1 MSKKHRGYIVPFVDF
16 CKVCKFR
23 EKDNHIIN
31 GCIYPEGAPKPT
43 AISEETC
50 PIAKDTTTVDVIEDE
65 CEAGTMYFAYFKG
78 QLIGEVN

>member
-1 MSKKHRGYIVPFVDF
+1 MSKTHKGYIVPFVDF

-23 EKDNHIIN
+23 EKDGYLVN
-31 GCIYPEGAPKPT
+31 GCTYPDGPT
-43 AISEETC
+43 PMNISEETC

-65 CEAGTMYFAYFKG
+65 HPEIGPMYYAYFKG